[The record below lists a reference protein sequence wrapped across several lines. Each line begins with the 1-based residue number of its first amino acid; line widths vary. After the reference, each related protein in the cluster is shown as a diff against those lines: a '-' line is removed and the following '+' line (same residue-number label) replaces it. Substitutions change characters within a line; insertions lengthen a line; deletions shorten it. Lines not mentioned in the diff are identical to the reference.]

1 MNKDAE
7 NNRAQQQAAS
17 QLDSI
22 REMVAV
28 LEAAEESQDNDARD
42 EALNAIHEDPLSV
55 EVRSDWAS
63 TPSELKA
70 GEFQI
75 LLCTGGP
82 AVRIL
87 GQLDCFGEP
96 ESATLEYQDWFTS
109 WERLPITNDDERV
122 LLDYSRCFYFGE

>member
-1 MNKDAE
+1 MNKDTE

-22 REMVAV
+22 REMVAA
-28 LEAAEESQDNDARD
+28 LNSPDEDARED
-42 EALNAIHEDPLSV
+42 AMTSIQEDPLSV

-87 GQLDCFGEP
+87 GQLDCFGDP